1 MWILLGLLAGMGL
14 GWAVA
19 WLRSQRLELNL
30 RTQIAT
36 LDERVGQLQSQLSR
50 AEIELAAA
58 ESAARAAEL
67 ESCSL
72 REKGLVL
79 DEAHQK
85 MSEVF
90 KLLSADALKANNQ
103 SFIELARMSLEKVQ
117 LEAKVNIARSIQPI
131 EESLKKFDHEV
142 RQMEKARSGAY
153 EGLREQLRGLSETQ
167 NQLREQTGGL
177 LKALRLPSVRGR
189 WGEIQLKRV
198 VEMAGMIEHCDFTC
212 QVHHQGEEGAMR
224 PDMVIRLPSQ
234 KQIIVDAK
242 APLQAYLTALELTDE
257 QERLVHLREHARQI
271 RSHVSLLSKK
281 SYWSQFQPTP
291 EFVVLF
297 LPGETFFSAALE
309 QDPALIEEGVDQGI
323 ILATPTTLIALLRAV
338 SYGWRQESLSQNA
351 QMISDLGQELYKR
364 LSDMATHFSK
374 VGRGLTTAVQSY
386 NQAVGS
392 MESRV
397 LVSARRFK
405 ELASTPEK
413 WELPPL
419 NPVDETPRSLEAPEL
434 K

>member
-1 MWILLGLLAGMGL
+1 
-14 GWAVA
+14 
-19 WLRSQRLELNL
+19 
-30 RTQIAT
+30 
-36 LDERVGQLQSQLSR
+36 
-50 AEIELAAA
+50 
-58 ESAARAAEL
+58 
-67 ESCSL
+67 
-72 REKGLVL
+72 
-79 DEAHQK
+79 
-85 MSEVF
+85 
-90 KLLSADALKANNQ
+90 
-103 SFIELARMSLEKVQ
+103 
-117 LEAKVNIARSIQPI
+117 
-131 EESLKKFDHEV
+131 
-142 RQMEKARSGAY
+142 
-153 EGLREQLRGLSETQ
+153 
-167 NQLREQTGGL
+167 
-177 LKALRLPSVRGR
+177 
-189 WGEIQLKRV
+189 
-198 VEMAGMIEHCDFTC
+198 MAGMIEHCDFTC
-212 QVHHQGEEGAMR
+212 QVHQQGEEGAMR

-374 VGRGLTTAVQSY
+374 VGRSLSGAVQSY

-419 NPVDETPRSLEAPEL
+419 NPVEETPRSLQAPEL
-434 K
+434 N